1 MLTQAEAH
9 KFLMLAQKALIHFAM
24 RNAQADMDPAHYGA
38 YGFDIKVQ
46 FCAVFVNDQF
56 SKEPEVEYQKFKNLL
71 DSTKNPNQDIHAG
84 PDRSKYPS
92 WFSGHPTIQT
102 GVLPMSTLMMWMT
115 DTLIQL
121 EIQRVVWQS
130 KDQNFY
136 SSEDVLR
143 AYEHAAKESEK
154 ITETTDSRGLLCKAA
169 YRSFDLL
176 KSTRIK
182 K

>member
-71 DSTKNPNQDIHAG
+71 DSTKNPNQDIHAE

-130 KDQNFY
+130 KDQNFSRLSTKC
-136 SSEDVLR
+136 SSAPCGTRVT
-143 AYEHAAKESEK
+143 AESLA
-154 ITETTDSRGLLCKAA
+154 R
-169 YRSFDLL
+169 
-176 KSTRIK
+176 TRL
-182 K
+182 